1 MAARSSSLPRAKYG
15 EIPNEILLTCSGQL
29 VTITRLIKS
38 RRDIVYG
45 SWIKSESPEFYS
57 GLSLIDRSMQPMYET
72 YTKES
77 SALFFFFFFFFFFND
92 SLTGRSLRNVFGKQF
107 ASLFSRSFH
116 CSTMLIMEILK
127 RKSAWYISLS
137 K

>member
-1 MAARSSSLPRAKYG
+1 MV

-38 RRDIVYG
+38 HRDIIYG

-77 SALFFFFFFFFFFND
+77 SAGFFFFND

-107 ASLFSRSFH
+107 ASLSSRSSH
-116 CSTMLIMEILK
+116 CSVC
-127 RKSAWYISLS
+127 
-137 K
+137 

>member
-1 MAARSSSLPRAKYG
+1 ML

-38 RRDIVYG
+38 HRDIIYG

-77 SALFFFFFFFFFFND
+77 SAFLF
-92 SLTGRSLRNVFGKQF
+92 LMILALVGHLEMCLARNVLHCFHV
-107 ASLFSRSFH
+107 ASIVAYVDNGDFKKEKRLVY
-116 CSTMLIMEILK
+116 ILCQNYLV
-127 RKSAWYISLS
+127 SQ
-137 K
+137 